1 MQPLAGCAA
10 TGFAYQALVFIGG
23 FAMLAGQATGG
34 DIPWIR

>member
-1 MQPLAGCAA
+1 MQPLAGAEL

-23 FAMLAGQATGG
+23 FAMVASQATGG